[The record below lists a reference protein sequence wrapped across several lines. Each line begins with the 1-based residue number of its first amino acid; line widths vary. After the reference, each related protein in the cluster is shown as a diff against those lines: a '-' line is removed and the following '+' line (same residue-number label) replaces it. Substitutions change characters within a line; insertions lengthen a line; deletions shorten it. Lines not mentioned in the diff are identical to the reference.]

1 MIGVRQASQAVG
13 QVLGL
18 AKTDVGS
25 LSDTLNVV
33 NVKHRMVVP

>member
-13 QVLGL
+13 M
-18 AKTDVGS
+18 AKTDAGS